1 MTYEVNP
8 ARDRRESAPGSWT
21 LAVCMTLWM
30 GMVSAADTL
39 MITNAWIR
47 EAPPGAPML
56 AGYLCLNN
64 TADTPVTLVGV
75 ESPVFEYIMMHRT
88 ETVDGMARM
97 LHQDQVVVAA
107 GTRVCFEPGGL
118 HLMMPAPEQR
128 LVAGDQLELNLQ
140 FADGSS
146 RRIQASVKAP

>member
-1 MTYEVNP
+1 
-8 ARDRRESAPGSWT
+8 
-21 LAVCMTLWM
+21 MTLWM